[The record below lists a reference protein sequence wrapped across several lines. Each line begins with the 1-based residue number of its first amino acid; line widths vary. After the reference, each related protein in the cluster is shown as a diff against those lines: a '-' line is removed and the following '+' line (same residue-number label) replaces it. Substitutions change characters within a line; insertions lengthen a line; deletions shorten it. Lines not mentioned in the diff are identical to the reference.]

1 MDTFYEKIL
10 KIVILGE
17 SSVGKTNLLSRYLD
31 NKFIEDKPA
40 TVGVDFFSKELEIE
54 NKIVKTQFW
63 DTAGQ
68 EKYKS
73 ISKAYYKLANG
84 IILVYDITNR
94 DSFNCIEKWL
104 EEIFQICVKIPNI
117 LLIGNKSDLNK
128 QRSVTENEARIF
140 SKEKNLFFFETS
152 AKMNLEREVHKAFLV
167 LIKKCW
173 EESEDYN
180 GKNDEKNLKKI
191 KRKNVNISEIS
202 MSDVVIKE
210 RKCC

>member
-1 MDTFYEKIL
+1 METFYEKII

-40 TVGVDFFSKELEIE
+40 TVGVDFLSKEMQI
-54 NKIVKTQFW
+54 KSKTIKTQFW

-94 DSFNCIEKWL
+94 ESFNCIEKWL
-104 EEIFQICVKIPNI
+104 EEISEICVKIPNI
-117 LLIGNKSDLNK
+117 LLIGNKSDLNEE
-128 QRSVTENEARIF
+128 RNVTENEAKIF
-140 SKEKNLFFFETS
+140 SEKKGLFFFETS
-152 AKMNLEREVHKAFLV
+152 AKCNFEREVHKAFLV
-167 LIKKCW
+167 LIEKCW
-173 EESEDYN
+173 EDLEEME
-180 GKNDEKNLKKI
+180 GRRDEKELKDI
-191 KRKNVNISEIS
+191 KRKNI
-202 MSDVVIKE
+202 VIGDSNEVLLEE
-210 RKCC
+210 RKWKCC